1 METSHH
7 SPRRRFDAVIVLAQ
21 RAADTFQR
29 FPLALIAAIGAAI
42 VLHRLADISFEE
54 ELGAQAL
61 YGILMTCVLGVPL
74 FIALRVTA
82 ESRTWSRRAR
92 LGATAVAVLA
102 LAVYYWSLP
111 YPIKG
116 AELVHFFL
124 LLAALHLLVSFAP
137 FAGRRGDENGFWQYN
152 KALFLRFATAALYS
166 SVLYIGLALAIG
178 ACETLLDFDFDS
190 EIYLQLWYWAVAVY
204 NTWFFLAGIPRD
216 IRGLEQISDYPA
228 ALRVFSQY
236 VLIPLVAV
244 YLVILYAYLAKIIIE
259 WNLPKGWVGYPVMG
273 VAITG
278 MLAYLLVYPMR
289 DRRENAWISTYA
301 RYFTWSLFPLIGLMA
316 VAIGTR
322 ISDYGITERR
332 YLAAIA
338 TVWLLGSALYSAIRR
353 ERADIRAIPISLCIV
368 ALLSAFGPWGATAV
382 SRNQQ
387 LARLRD
393 LLVREG
399 VMVDGEVGS
408 GDHPSIDFE
417 QQKEISNIVKYL
429 HDYHGLAAIRS
440 WYARSDIPAE
450 DLTPSLAMEEMGLEY
465 IGPWVR
471 SAQSFSLSAIPPNP
485 FSVAG
490 FDYAYRADYFW
501 EDQAAAFSV
510 ALDSLSVLS
519 LNGTT
524 VRIGEPSR
532 PMSFLEIDLRPKIA
546 ELRKNSGRGETIRPA
561 DATIEAE
568 NDSYRLTI
576 YLSTIGGAGSPD
588 SSRLSQLNATFLVD
602 RR

>member
-1 METSHH
+1 METSH
-7 SPRRRFDAVIVLAQ
+7 STPKRRFAAVIVLAR

-29 FPLALIAAIGAAI
+29 FPLALIAAIGAAV
-42 VLHRLADISFEE
+42 VLHRLADISFDE

-61 YGILMTCVLGVPL
+61 YPILMTCVLAVPL
-74 FIALRVTA
+74 FIALPVTA
-82 ESRTWSRRAR
+82 ESRNWSRRVR
-92 LGATAVAVLA
+92 LGASAVAALA
-102 LAVYYWSLP
+102 LALYYWTLP

-116 AELVHFFL
+116 ADLVHFFL

-137 FAGRRGDENGFWQYN
+137 FAGRRDEQNGFWQYN

-166 SVLYIGLALAIG
+166 TVLYIGLALAIG

-190 EIYLQLWYWAVAVY
+190 EIYLQLWYWSVAVY

-216 IRGLEQISDYPA
+216 IRGLQQVSDYPT

-244 YLVILYAYLAKIIIE
+244 YLVILYAYLAKIIIA

-289 DRRENAWISTYA
+289 DRTENAWISTYA

-368 ALLSAFGPWGATAV
+368 AVLSAFGPWGATSV

-387 LARLRD
+387 LSRLRD
-393 LLVREG
+393 LLVRGG
-399 VMVDGEVGS
+399 VMVDGVMS
-408 GDHPSIDFE
+408 GEDRSIDFE
-417 QQKEISNIVKYL
+417 QQKEISNIVEYL
-429 HDYHGLAAIRS
+429 HDYHGLSSIRS
-440 WYARSDIPAE
+440 WYASSDIPAE
-450 DLTPSLAMEEMGLEY
+450 DLTPSLAMKEMGLEY
-465 IGPWVR
+465 IGARAR
-471 SAQSFSLSAIPPNP
+471 SSQRFSLSATPPNL

-501 EDQAAAFSV
+501 GDEPATFSV
-510 ALDSLSVLS
+510 ALDSLSTLS

-524 VRIGEPSR
+524 VQVGGPSR
-532 PMSFLEIDLRPKIA
+532 SISFLEIDLRPKIA
-546 ELRKNSGRGETIRPA
+546 ELRKNSARGETVRPA

-568 NDSYRLTI
+568 NDNYRLTI
-576 YLSTIGGAGSPD
+576 YLRTIAGAGSPD
-588 SSRLSQLNATFLVD
+588 SSRLSQLSATFLVD

>member
-1 METSHH
+1 METSHV
-7 SPRRRFDAVIVLAQ
+7 SPKRRFGAVIVLAR

-29 FPLALIAAIGAAI
+29 FPLALIAAIGAAV
-42 VLHRLADISFEE
+42 VLHRLADISFNEG
-54 ELGAQAL
+54 LGAQAL
-61 YGILMTCVLGVPL
+61 YPILMTCVLAVPL
-74 FIALRVTA
+74 FIALPVTA
-82 ESRTWSRRAR
+82 ESRNWPRRAR

-102 LAVYYWSLP
+102 LALYYWSLP
-111 YPIKG
+111 YPVKG
-116 AELVHFFL
+116 ADLVHFFL

-137 FAGRRGDENGFWQYN
+137 FAGRRREENGFWQYN

-166 SVLYIGLALAIG
+166 TVLYIGLALAIG

-216 IRGLEQISDYPA
+216 IRGLQQNSDYPT

-244 YLVILYAYLAKIIIE
+244 YLAILYAYLAKIVIE
-259 WNLPKGWVGYPVMG
+259 WDLPKGWVGYPVMG

-332 YLAAIA
+332 YLAAVA
-338 TVWLLGSALYSAIRR
+338 TVWLFGSALYSAIRR
-353 ERADIRAIPISLCIV
+353 ERADIRAIPTSLCIV
-368 ALLSAFGPWGATAV
+368 ALLSAFGPWGATSV
-382 SRNQQ
+382 SRSQQ
-387 LARLRD
+387 LGRLRD
-393 LLVREG
+393 LLVREDAMVGG
-399 VMVDGEVGS
+399 VLS
-408 GDHPSIDFE
+408 GDARSIDFE

-429 HDYHGLAAIRS
+429 HDYHGLATIRS
-440 WYARSDIPAE
+440 WYASSDIPAE
-450 DLTPSLAMEEMGLEY
+450 DLTPSLAMQEMGLEY
-465 IGPWVR
+465 LGPRVR
-471 SAQSFSLSAIPPNP
+471 SGQSFSLSANLPNP
-485 FSVAG
+485 LSVAG

-501 EDQAAAFSV
+501 DDEAAIFSV
-510 ALDSLSVLS
+510 DLDSLSVLS

-524 VRIGEPSR
+524 VRLGEPSR
-532 PMSFLEIDLRPKIA
+532 PISFLEVDLRPKIA
-546 ELRKNSGRGETIRPA
+546 DLRKNSGRGETIRPA

-576 YLSTIGGAGSPD
+576 YLNTIAGAGSPD